1 MILNNKMQVLGYNTS
16 RLRKGQRAP
25 AVDNRKLQTIKKGHS
40 FGGDIDTI
48 IKLTALSIPLR

>member
-1 MILNNKMQVLGYNTS
+1 MILNNKMQVKHFWTMQ
-16 RLRKGQRAP
+16 GQRAP